1 MSNLR
6 VIVQPII
13 LAVGLAFAV
22 RAALLGIYAIPSP
35 SMQPTLQVGDRILVT
50 RYFSGQP
57 ARRGDIVVFRSPF
70 GSDVVM
76 VKRVVGIPGDLIET
90 RAGRVIVSGHALPEP
105 YLPAGTT
112 TGGVAPQ
119 VVPADCY
126 FVLGDNR
133 VNSLDSREWGVLPR
147 RLLVGRARMV
157 LWSSASSSS
166 EPRANATAVAQ
177 PHPSR
182 AMGTERLFKPID

>member
-6 VIVQPII
+6 LILQPIV

-50 RYFSGQP
+50 RYFSDQP
-57 ARRGDIVVFRSPF
+57 VRRGDVVVFRSPL
-70 GSDVVM
+70 GNDVVM
-76 VKRVVGIPGDLIET
+76 VKRVVGIPGDLIEG
-90 RAGRVIVSGHALPEP
+90 RNGRVIVSGHVLQEP
-105 YLPAGTT
+105 YLPAGSTT
-112 TGGVAPQ
+112 DGVGAQ
-119 VVPADCY
+119 VVPANCY

-147 RLLVGRARMV
+147 RLVVGRARIV
-157 LWSSASSSS
+157 LWSSATSSS
-166 EPRANATAVAQ
+166 EPRANAAAVAQ
-177 PHPSR
+177 PRPSHPI
-182 AMGTERLFKPID
+182 GTERLFKPID

>member
-6 VIVQPII
+6 LIAQPIV

-22 RAALLGIYAIPSP
+22 RATLLGIYAIPSP

-50 RYFSGQP
+50 RSDQP
-57 ARRGDIVVFRSPF
+57 ARRGDVVVFRSPF
-70 GSDVVM
+70 GSDEVM

-90 RAGRVIVSGHALPEP
+90 RAGRVIVSGHTLQEP
-105 YLPAGTT
+105 YLPAGAI
-112 TGGVAPQ
+112 TGGIAPQ

-147 RLLVGRARMV
+147 RLLVGRARIV

-177 PHPSR
+177 PKSSLPI
-182 AMGTERLFKPID
+182 GTDRLFKAID

>member
-6 VIVQPII
+6 LIAQPIV

-22 RAALLGIYAIPSP
+22 RATLLGIYAIPSP

-50 RYFSGQP
+50 RSDQP
-57 ARRGDIVVFRSPF
+57 ARRGDVVVFRSPF
-70 GSDVVM
+70 GSDEVM

-90 RAGRVIVSGHALPEP
+90 RAGRVIVSGHTLQEP
-105 YLPAGTT
+105 YLPAGAI
-112 TGGVAPQ
+112 TGGIAPQ

-147 RLLVGRARMV
+147 RLFVGRARIV
-157 LWSSASSSS
+157 LWSSATSSS

-177 PHPSR
+177 PKPSLPI
-182 AMGTERLFKPID
+182 GTDRLFKAID